1 MSLVCRLAGW
11 LCACVSVVAFVKLL
25 GGQFGIVCHTERDNH
40 AWYFYPPVGSINYVR
55 HIAYSR
61 EGVKMTATFQ
71 TSSGDVEVEV
81 DLDNEE
87 VRVDGTVQSGEFDE
101 QAQFVLDQVCE
112 GQLERVE

>member
-1 MSLVCRLAGW
+1 
-11 LCACVSVVAFVKLL
+11 
-25 GGQFGIVCHTERDNH
+25 
-40 AWYFYPPVGSINYVR
+40 
-55 HIAYSR
+55 
-61 EGVKMTATFQ
+61 MTATFQ
-71 TSSGDVEVEV
+71 TSSGDVQVEV